1 MLNSKSEIQEKNEGI
16 KEISL
21 VINVNIIIN
30 LFLYFKKI
38 EG

>member
-1 MLNSKSEIQEKNEGI
+1 MLNSKSEIQEKVIGI

-21 VINVNIIIN
+21 VININIFIS

-38 EG
+38 ER